1 MSNTKTKEM
10 FLESASGFAMPF
22 LASEDEGVQVSLGF
36 GEQTHPKT
44 GEKFNHRGV
53 DLICHNMPLFAIATG
68 TVIGAGTDAIH
79 ENYIVTKYGKYEVK
93 YGHVAEAYVRYGTSV
108 SAGEQIAKS
117 GDFLHL
123 EVNFA
128 GELLEPMEFLGMV
141 YGNMQQL
148 ASLGVKGQYRMA
160 NLGVKTQTDY
170 DADQEEIL
178 QMMLRWL
185 PDYMNALRQGVY
197 APSSRI
203 EQSLR
208 NIFAQSADKNYFFE
222 TIPDISNPLG
232 LSSRGAPLAS
242 KVQNI
247 LIGDFLN
254 YMALRHN
261 TYLSSWGD
269 AQKKN
274 FLSRQRP
281 MA

>member
-1 MSNTKTKEM
+1 MKSTKEM

-22 LASEDEGVQVSLGF
+22 LASEEQEVQVSLGY

-53 DLICHNMPLFAIATG
+53 DLICHNLPLFAMATG

-93 YGHVAEAYVRYGTSV
+93 YGHVAEAYVNYGSSV
-108 SAGEQIAKS
+108 SAGDQIAQS
-117 GDFLHL
+117 GDFLHF

-128 GELLEPMEFLGMV
+128 GELLDPMEFLGMI
-141 YGNMQQL
+141 YGNMMQL

-160 NLGVKTQTDY
+160 NMGVKVQTDY
-170 DADQEEIL
+170 DAEQEEII

-185 PDYMNALRQGVY
+185 PDYMNALRQGTY
-197 APSSRI
+197 ASPSRT

-208 NIFAQSADKNYFFE
+208 NIFAQSAEKNYFFE
-222 TIPDISNPLG
+222 NIPDISNPLG
-232 LSSRGAPLAS
+232 LSGRGAPLAS

-261 TYLSSWGD
+261 IYLSSWGES
-269 AQKKN
+269 QKKN

-281 MA
+281 TGL

>member
-1 MSNTKTKEM
+1 MNNSKDM
-10 FLESASGFAMPF
+10 FLESASGFAMPY
-22 LASEDEGVQVSLGF
+22 LAKEDEEVQISLGY

-53 DLICHNMPLFAIATG
+53 DLICRNLPLFAMATG

-93 YGHVAEAYVRYGTSV
+93 YGHVSEAYVNYGNSV
-108 SAGEQIAKS
+108 AAGDQIATS
-117 GDFLHL
+117 GDFLHF

-128 GELLEPMEFLGMV
+128 GELLDPMEFLAMV
-141 YGNMQQL
+141 YSNMMQL

-160 NLGVKTQTDY
+160 NMGVKTQTDY
-170 DADQEEIL
+170 DADQDEII
-178 QMMLRWL
+178 QMLLRWL
-185 PDYMNALRQGVY
+185 PDYMNALRLGSY
-197 APSSRI
+197 APSGRV

-208 NIFAQSADKNYFFE
+208 NIFAQSAQKNYFFE

-232 LSSRGAPLAS
+232 LSGRGAPLAS

-254 YMALRHN
+254 YMALKHN
-261 TYLSSWGD
+261 VYLSSWGD
-269 AQKKN
+269 GQKKN
-274 FLSRQRP
+274 FLSRHQP
-281 MA
+281 TAL

>member
-1 MSNTKTKEM
+1 MKSTKEM

-22 LASEDEGVQVSLGF
+22 LASEEQEVQVSLGY

-44 GEKFNHRGV
+44 GEKFSHRGV
-53 DLICHNMPLFAIATG
+53 DLICHNLPLFAMATG

-93 YGHVAEAYVRYGTSV
+93 YGHVAEAYVNYGSSV
-108 SAGEQIAKS
+108 SAGDQIAQS
-117 GDFLHL
+117 GDFLHF

-128 GELLEPMEFLGMV
+128 GELLDPMEFLGMI
-141 YGNMQQL
+141 YGNMMQL

-160 NLGVKTQTDY
+160 NMGVKVQTDY
-170 DADQEEIL
+170 DAEQEEII

-185 PDYMNALRQGVY
+185 PDYMNALRQGTY
-197 APSSRI
+197 ASPSRT

-208 NIFAQSADKNYFFE
+208 NVFAQSAEKNYFFE
-222 TIPDISNPLG
+222 NIPDISNPLG
-232 LSSRGAPLAS
+232 LSGRGAPLAN

-261 TYLSSWGD
+261 MYLSSWGES
-269 AQKKN
+269 QKKN

-281 MA
+281 TGL